1 MRKKIFLL
9 FIIFSSVMQLFGK
22 NWYVSTTSSGTGSGD
37 SWANKKI
44 WSSFNTNLPE
54 PGDTV
59 FIDGGTTGMT
69 YVLSSTWFI
78 YSDGVAGNKII
89 YTRDFSDPNHY
100 GQPLFTGTASQ
111 LIYLSDANYVEL
123 SHIRV
128 YGTNT
133 TTYKQSGVY
142 IGGDYVD
149 ILHNE
154 FDFTNGWG
162 INGESVNNINIMYN
176 DFQSQDL
183 TGTALSNMQAATNAN
198 GGVSVQCDPIAI
210 RYAHSIDVGFNNFY
224 VRTNI
229 VHSPEPSAD
238 LSRDIIQMPYSNP
251 NNVLTPIKL
260 YNNFIILNHSNTAST
275 TEIFTFQNG
284 TGNVWIYNNIVVCHS
299 GQTQLFQF
307 SSSATLNAYVYNNT
321 FVMRQSN
328 PELNYLP
335 GLDLLSFKNNLLYST
350 SNDLMSGFTGTYDFS
365 NNIYDGDDF
374 SSFISAHDPTSSN
387 AGFTLV
393 DNDFSSLSINPSDYQ
408 IALSDGIDDGV
419 SLSTYFTN
427 DYEDNTRGLIWDIGA
442 FEGTGLVEGDI
453 ISPDLVDA
461 EVIDS
466 TTIELIFS
474 EALENSS
481 ALVKTNY
488 SINNGIIVNSA
499 SLSTDLKKVTLST
512 TLNTANQTYTVVV
525 SNVKDL
531 AGNIISSINNSA
543 QYSYIGD
550 STPPNLISA
559 SVINSTTIELIFSE
573 ALENSSALVKTNYSI
588 NNGIVVNSASL
599 STDLKKVTL
608 STTLNTANQT
618 YTVVVSNVKD
628 LAGNIISSIN
638 NSAQY
643 EFAEQTGDL
652 VFIPIASAYATHWFQ
667 NYTPDKVID
676 GQGISNPVSRWNGA
690 FAMPDTIK
698 LDLGTSTKISRARV
712 SFFNWDGGRIY
723 KFNLMASLDGI
734 NWQTVVS
741 QVWSSAAEWTE
752 INFNIVNARYLSLI
766 SLENN
771 QSVYAGIWEMEVW
784 GSNFSGTDTTPPNL
798 LSASLMNPTT
808 LDLLF
813 SEAIES
819 NSAQLKSN
827 YTINNG
833 VVVDNVIFSTDN
845 KKVTLNTTANAPNQ
859 TYTVVVNNVK
869 DLAGN
874 IISSN
879 NNAAQYSYVGDTTPP
894 NLLSVAVLGP
904 SKIELLFSE
913 ALETVSAQTNSF
925 YTISNGIIVNSATL
939 SFDKNKVTLN
949 TTLQS
954 PNQNYIVTVNNV
966 KDLAGNTISS
976 NNSVQYSFEDNTVGD
991 LLANVKIFLQGPYQS
1006 SGMINE
1012 LSGNEFIP
1020 NEQPYNTGPWLYNG
1034 SEALVTGSSSST
1046 RVDWVL
1052 IELRNA
1058 ENPLQ
1063 VISRRAGLLRND
1075 GRIMEPDG
1083 SIGVTFKKVLYGS
1096 YYIAVYHRNHLAVM
1110 TSTPV
1115 LFNPGNTL
1123 YDFTNSSSKAYG
1135 QNAMIEIATGIF
1147 GMYAGDGNGDGIIYD
1162 SDRNEI
1168 WSYQN
1173 GNLGYLDGDFNL
1185 DSGVTIKDINEY
1197 WNLNQGKITQVPQI
1211 TLQKAPDNKIL
1222 GALNYDA
1229 NLR

>member
-1 MRKKIFLL
+1 
-9 FIIFSSVMQLFGK
+9 
-22 NWYVSTTSSGTGSGD
+22 
-37 SWANKKI
+37 
-44 WSSFNTNLPE
+44 
-54 PGDTV
+54 
-59 FIDGGTTGMT
+59 
-69 YVLSSTWFI
+69 
-78 YSDGVAGNKII
+78 
-89 YTRDFSDPNHY
+89 
-100 GQPLFTGTASQ
+100 
-111 LIYLSDANYVEL
+111 
-123 SHIRV
+123 
-128 YGTNT
+128 
-133 TTYKQSGVY
+133 
-142 IGGDYVD
+142 
-149 ILHNE
+149 
-154 FDFTNGWG
+154 
-162 INGESVNNINIMYN
+162 
-176 DFQSQDL
+176 
-183 TGTALSNMQAATNAN
+183 
-198 GGVSVQCDPIAI
+198 
-210 RYAHSIDVGFNNFY
+210 
-224 VRTNI
+224 
-229 VHSPEPSAD
+229 
-238 LSRDIIQMPYSNP
+238 
-251 NNVLTPIKL
+251 
-260 YNNFIILNHSNTAST
+260 
-275 TEIFTFQNG
+275 
-284 TGNVWIYNNIVVCHS
+284 
-299 GQTQLFQF
+299 
-307 SSSATLNAYVYNNT
+307 
-321 FVMRQSN
+321 
-328 PELNYLP
+328 
-335 GLDLLSFKNNLLYST
+335 
-350 SNDLMSGFTGTYDFS
+350 
-365 NNIYDGDDF
+365 
-374 SSFISAHDPTSSN
+374 
-387 AGFTLV
+387 
-393 DNDFSSLSINPSDYQ
+393 
-408 IALSDGIDDGV
+408 
-419 SLSTYFTN
+419 
-427 DYEDNTRGLIWDIGA
+427 
-442 FEGTGLVEGDI
+442 
-453 ISPDLVDA
+453 
-461 EVIDS
+461 
-466 TTIELIFS
+466 
-474 EALENSS
+474 
-481 ALVKTNY
+481 
-488 SINNGIIVNSA
+488 
-499 SLSTDLKKVTLST
+499 
-512 TLNTANQTYTVVV
+512 
-525 SNVKDL
+525 
-531 AGNIISSINNSA
+531 
-543 QYSYIGD
+543 
-550 STPPNLISA
+550 
-559 SVINSTTIELIFSE
+559 
-573 ALENSSALVKTNYSI
+573 
-588 NNGIVVNSASL
+588 
-599 STDLKKVTL
+599 
-608 STTLNTANQT
+608 
-618 YTVVVSNVKD
+618 
-628 LAGNIISSIN
+628 
-638 NSAQY
+638 
-643 EFAEQTGDL
+643 
-652 VFIPIASAYATHWFQ
+652 
-667 NYTPDKVID
+667 
-676 GQGISNPVSRWNGA
+676 
-690 FAMPDTIK
+690 
-698 LDLGTSTKISRARV
+698 
-712 SFFNWDGGRIY
+712 
-723 KFNLMASLDGI
+723 
-734 NWQTVVS
+734 
-741 QVWSSAAEWTE
+741 
-752 INFNIVNARYLSLI
+752 
-766 SLENN
+766 
-771 QSVYAGIWEMEVW
+771 MEVW